1 MVRENLTNS
10 AILIFRRRFITR
22 RSGRTLIMMSL
33 KEGKDT
39 FFFCPLLAS
48 IKRQFDFKMV
58 TVRAKGLI
66 RSRVFSR

>member
-39 FFFCPLLAS
+39 FFFVLYS
-48 IKRQFDFKMV
+48 HQ
-58 TVRAKGLI
+58 
-66 RSRVFSR
+66 

>member
-10 AILIFRRRFITR
+10 DAILIFRRRFITR

-39 FFFCPLLAS
+39 FFFVLYS
-48 IKRQFDFKMV
+48 HQ
-58 TVRAKGLI
+58 
-66 RSRVFSR
+66 

>member
-1 MVRENLTNS
+1 MVRENLTNF

-39 FFFCPLLAS
+39 FFLSFAR
-48 IKRQFDFKMV
+48 INK
-58 TVRAKGLI
+58 AAI
-66 RSRVFSR
+66 